1 MGVDSRIF
9 LFRPRAGM
17 MTARAAPC
25 RARPAFVHDF
35 QRDGVKSGGG
45 RMTSA
50 AVRTANAM
58 KPASEAPCGESPG
71 ILRLNRGQ
79 RPGGTGEKEMIA

>member
-17 MTARAAPC
+17 TTARVAER
-25 RARPAFVHDF
+25 RARPAFAHYF
-35 QRDGVKSGGG
+35 QRDDIKSGGG
-45 RMTSA
+45 RKIWA
-50 AVRTANAM
+50 AAWTANAGT
-58 KPASEAPCGESPG
+58 PARAAGKGESPG